1 MIKKSEVEARL
12 RKTYEKEV
20 ERLEETIDAA
30 LVTQDLPI
38 RISVEGISRVA
49 IVVIK
54 EKYEREGGY
63 TVTRSFGDQ
72 REPCNDLVLS

>member
-20 ERLEETIDAA
+20 ERLEKTIDAV
-30 LVTQDLPI
+30 LVTADLPI
-38 RISVEGISRVA
+38 RISVEGISRTA
-49 IVVIK
+49 IDAIK

-63 TVTRSFGDQ
+63 TVMRSFGDQ
-72 REPCNDLVLS
+72 RDPCNDLVLY

>member
-1 MIKKSEVEARL
+1 MIKKNEVEARL

-20 ERLEETIDAA
+20 ERLEELIDAM
-30 LVTQDLPI
+30 LITQDLPI
-38 RISVEGISRVA
+38 RISVEGISRAAVDA
-49 IVVIK
+49 IK
-54 EKYEREGGY
+54 EKYAREGGY